1 MAQKTSKSL
10 SPRGRFW
17 RKHVQQWQ
25 RSGATQIRYCQEHD
39 LSVPTFRWWRRKL
52 THGHPVVDPQKE
64 LPTSPVT
71 TFTEI
76 RIPEGGAAAAAYA
89 YEIILPNRTQVRLR
103 QNFDAEA
110 VAALVSLLGAPC

>member
-25 RSGATQIRYCQEHD
+25 RSGATQSQYCREHN
-39 LSVPTFRWWRRKL
+39 LSIAAFHWWRRKL
-52 THGHPVVDPQKE
+52 TPGQPGVDPQKE
-64 LPTSPVT
+64 LPTALAS

-76 RIPEGGAAAAAYA
+76 RIPAGDTTAAAYT
-89 YEIILPNRTQVRLR
+89 YEIVLPNRTQVRLP

-110 VAALVSLLGAPC
+110 VSKLVSLLGAPC